1 MHGKQFLLP
10 LQLECLICVLFY
22 AIGFGEWVKYCCTKH
37 MKDARVDY
45 SISAYTFCIR
55 RQWRLLLNLIPGIK
69 RMDVVNKSDEGKNAL
84 SIAHSNNIS
93 PKYASPSPIYC
104 LHMHSTCVYANKQ
117 RLSHMNERADVL
129 PA

>member
-1 MHGKQFLLP
+1 
-10 LQLECLICVLFY
+10 
-22 AIGFGEWVKYCCTKH
+22 

-84 SIAHSNNIS
+84 FHRT
-93 PKYASPSPIYC
+93 
-104 LHMHSTCVYANKQ
+104 LKQ
-117 RLSHMNERADVL
+117 YFAKICFAVSYILFTHAQYVRVC
-129 PA
+129 